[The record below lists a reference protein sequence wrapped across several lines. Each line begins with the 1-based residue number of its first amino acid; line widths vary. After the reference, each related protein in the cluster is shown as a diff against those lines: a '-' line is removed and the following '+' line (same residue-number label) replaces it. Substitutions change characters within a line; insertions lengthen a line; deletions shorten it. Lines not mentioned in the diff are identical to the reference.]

1 MKYLEGFNLFGNIPG
16 INKDDI
22 LDSFNGVY
30 DENKFEIEIYSNHVV
45 IIPKW
50 ESIRGANAIF
60 ANNRNPIY
68 FPLDNIKST
77 LEYVIPSIERK
88 YVITK
93 IMVSHP
99 TLIDNGQVESEDEI
113 KYKTLDDL
121 LIGESDSD
129 KISRIVI
136 DIKNRK

>member
-1 MKYLEGFNLFGNIPG
+1 MLSDLVTDKTLEQA
-16 INKDDI
+16 D
-22 LDSFNGVY
+22 
-30 DENKFEIEIYSNHVV
+30 
-45 IIPKW
+45 
-50 ESIRGANAIF
+50 AIV
-60 ANNRNPIY
+60 
-68 FPLDNIKST
+68 KST